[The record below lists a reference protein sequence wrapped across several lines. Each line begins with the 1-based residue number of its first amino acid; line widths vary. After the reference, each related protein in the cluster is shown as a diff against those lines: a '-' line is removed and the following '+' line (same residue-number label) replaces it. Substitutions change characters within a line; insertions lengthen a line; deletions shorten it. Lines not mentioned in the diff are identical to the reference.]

1 MNVQQHSAGDTPS
14 PGAGPGSNAVGA
26 LSPASLA
33 AFAGCSLSLGDNH
46 SGLVAHRGRGCGR
59 AQSAE
64 AV

>member
-1 MNVQQHSAGDTPS
+1 MNMQQHSSGDTES

-26 LSPASLA
+26 LSPTSLA
-33 AFAGCSLSLGDNH
+33 ASAGRSLSLGDSH
-46 SGLVAHRGRGCGR
+46 SGLAAHRGRGCGR